1 MHGFAWLTSSS
12 SSSCVFLCF
21 FPGTLLPLKKG
32 DKDASTKLSLAE
44 VHLIIENHLSIDL
57 TQHQVIFLLKTLDM
71 DHDHQLSYHELMEAV
86 KKVSGTAAHHM

>member
-1 MHGFAWLTSSS
+1 MRGFAWLTVS
-12 SSSCVFLCF
+12 VFCCF
-21 FPGTLLPLKKG
+21 FPGTLLPLKG
-32 DKDASTKLSLAE
+32 DKDASTKLSLSE